1 MKYKI
6 YETALYNGMKELRG
20 LIDDL
25 ISEEKKMHE
34 SLKKF
39 KRDDN
44 NGVISDYEKMQV

>member
-6 YETALYNGMKELRG
+6 YETALYNGLKELRS
-20 LIDDL
+20 LVDDV
-25 ISEEKKMHE
+25 IGEEKKMHE